1 MNSYLDYSFF
11 RNDIFVV
18 PISVDYSSNSGLEQG
33 QGEYKQRGQ
42 REDLKRGQGLLSMVF
57 GNLVLY
63 TDGRY
68 SMVNICTSLDC
79 IMFNDA

>member
-33 QGEYKQRGQ
+33 QGEDKQRGQ